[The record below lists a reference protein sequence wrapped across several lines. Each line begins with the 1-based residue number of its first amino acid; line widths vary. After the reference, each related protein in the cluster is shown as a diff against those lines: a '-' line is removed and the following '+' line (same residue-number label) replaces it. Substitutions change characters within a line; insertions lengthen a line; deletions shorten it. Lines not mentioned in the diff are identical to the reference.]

1 MPISFLL
8 FLAIFICGGGGGA
21 TSVTAF
27 SSASSS
33 MHKKIVSATSLPPPT
48 PPISASNPT
57 TTLGDKF
64 NVVDDSTDVN
74 SFATLS
80 RALRGA
86 SLSLTIVTTL
96 VLPFLIVGGFPPSP
110 AHADEWG
117 RETEA
122 PTLFTG
128 ETVMIC
134 KKRGPLGACLETTL
148 RTSENDNDKALSY
161 FKDPAPALKLRRQQ
175 DIDTLNQESEGN
187 ELIQKLRRQSL
198 DNKEKNDLTVL
209 QKTLMNDR
217 GASFGPF
224 DRQVVILNTDG
235 VTFTLLQN
243 PQAMRLKD
251 AGYIDDQRRFII
263 QPSKEVIEDALVA
276 KDGSGEGLGGAIKG
290 FFGGGGND
298 GAKPV
303 ASDVSAEAA
312 PAPSSTPDNGLVDGA
327 NEVSQAVEE

>member
-1 MPISFLL
+1 MTMRVSTLL
-8 FLAIFICGGGGGA
+8 FVVFIGSGGSS
-21 TSVTAF
+21 SVTAF
-27 SSASSS
+27 SPVSSTSVRASSS
-33 MHKKIVSATSLPPPT
+33 SSLFASKPPTPTRTHVDADDHAVGIAPHATSLT
-48 PPISASNPT
+48 
-57 TTLGDKF
+57 
-64 NVVDDSTDVN
+64 VV
-74 SFATLS
+74 S
-80 RALRGA
+80 RAICGA
-86 SLSLTIVTTL
+86 ALSLAIVT
-96 VLPFLIVGGFPPSP
+96 LPFLIGGSSP
-110 AHADEWG
+110 ANADEWG
-117 RETEA
+117 KETEA

-198 DNKEKNDLTVL
+198 DNKEKNDLAVL

-276 KDGSGEGLGGAIKG
+276 KEGSGEGLGGALKG
-290 FFGGGGND
+290 FFGGGGSSGGGSDGTAPVVND
-298 GAKPV
+298 GSVEV
-303 ASDVSAEAA
+303 AT
-312 PAPSSTPDNGLVDGA
+312 PSSTPDVEVDGSKID
-327 NEVSQAVEE
+327 SQAVEE